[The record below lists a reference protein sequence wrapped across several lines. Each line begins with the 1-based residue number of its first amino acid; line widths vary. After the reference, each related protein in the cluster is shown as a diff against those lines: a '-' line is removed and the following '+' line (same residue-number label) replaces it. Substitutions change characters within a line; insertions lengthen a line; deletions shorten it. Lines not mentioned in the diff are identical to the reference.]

1 MKINQIQQWI
11 RNIRYRIGLRL
22 LHREAKDVHSALWEI
37 MSCRLSDLQISPPQI
52 ELSVEGGHNQIV
64 QINNGVELSHEIYR
78 SSFNRTNAC

>member
-1 MKINQIQQWI
+1 
-11 RNIRYRIGLRL
+11 
-22 LHREAKDVHSALWEI
+22 